1 MNIWVLFSIPRLVGC
16 ATKAQIIGLS
26 KVSDFSEYNLQ
37 NAIMILTL
45 SYNGKFPKASLNPPE
60 TTPPWLLRRNVG
72 GFSAKG
78 HCLFADIPAP
88 YRRCSS
94 GFWPKLRPLSTEI
107 KDLTSAS

>member
-1 MNIWVLFSIPRLVGC
+1 MTHGCMNIWVLFSIPRLIGY

-60 TTPPWLLRRNVG
+60 TTPP
-72 GFSAKG
+72 
-78 HCLFADIPAP
+78 
-88 YRRCSS
+88 
-94 GFWPKLRPLSTEI
+94 
-107 KDLTSAS
+107 